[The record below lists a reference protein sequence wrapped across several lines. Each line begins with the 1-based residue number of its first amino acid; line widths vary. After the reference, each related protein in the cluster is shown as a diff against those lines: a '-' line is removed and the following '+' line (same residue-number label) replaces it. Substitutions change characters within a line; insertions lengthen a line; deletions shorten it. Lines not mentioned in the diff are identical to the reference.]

1 MRPPGARQLQ
11 TEDIIRPVRLAH
23 FVLRSNHF
31 ADTTA
36 WYRTVLGAEP
46 VFDNPFI
53 CFLTYD
59 DEHHRLA
66 IVNTADAPDAP
77 TGCAGVDHIAFTL
90 ASLGD
95 LLSSFRRLHN
105 LGIQPHLC
113 INHGPTTSL
122 YYRDPDGNQVELQV
136 DNFDTPEALKG
147 WFESEDFA
155 QNPIGVTF
163 DPDKLIERFEAGHPI
178 EELVKQ
184 GSA

>member
-1 MRPPGARQLQ
+1 MVAPSKF
-11 TEDIIRPVRLAH
+11 AH
-23 FVLRSNHF
+23 VVYNTCRYEEMI
-31 ADTTA
+31 A
-36 WYRTVLGAEP
+36 WYER
-46 VFDNPFI
+46 VFEAQIQHGNDRLT
-53 CFLTYD
+53 FLTYD

-105 LGIQPHLC
+105 LGILPHLC